1 MYKRARK
8 LGLIGAAA
16 GLVLAVGVVSP
27 PATAA
32 TTAASCGSLNGLT
45 VTAPSY
51 STAVLLNAGDK
62 VTATVSPATSTDKIL
77 LSAVHGLFNF
87 SFSDAPATT
96 SLVYTAP
103 AASSYSL
110 QWSLQGTSPAPSQL
124 TWKFTSTCSSTAIVQ
139 SPTETTSNG
148 KKGKG
153 RK

>member
-32 TTAASCGSLNGLT
+32 TTAASCGSLNGLR

-51 STAVLLNAGDK
+51 STTVALNAGDK
-62 VTATVSPATSTDKIL
+62 IRATVSPATSTDKIL
-77 LSAVHGLFNF
+77 LSAVTGFNF
-87 SFSDAPATT
+87 FFVDAPATT

-103 AASSYSL
+103 AAASYSL
-110 QWSLQGTSPAPSQL
+110 GWSLEGTSPATSQL
-124 TWKFTSTCSSTAIVQ
+124 TWSFTSTCSSTAIVQ
-139 SPTETTSNG
+139 SSTEPTRTG
-148 KKGKG
+148 KGKG